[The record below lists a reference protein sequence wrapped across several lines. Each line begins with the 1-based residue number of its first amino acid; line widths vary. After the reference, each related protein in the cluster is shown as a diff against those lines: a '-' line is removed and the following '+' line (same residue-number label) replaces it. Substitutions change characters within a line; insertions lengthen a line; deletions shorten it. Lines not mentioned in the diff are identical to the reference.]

1 MKYEYVEEIRKV
13 LVDELKDYEGE
24 PVLLD
29 IDESVLSQVIFNNYG
44 DVKIFAPEVYSIL
57 NKINFSNVC
66 FDNVC
71 VSEVNFSNCVG
82 VKLHPQTIANQDLR
96 RSTLSGVEI
105 IGPFDGVNIAYTN
118 FKGSKGAIINPQT
131 VLGKNF
137 KGTILTDTKIIDSFD
152 GCVLNETNFT
162 GSACA
167 GIDPQTVF
175 EKSLNGCILDSATI
189 VNGNFD
195 SVNIEKCNFNGAKG
209 QIKINPQTI
218 YNKSLLGTVLGGVEF
233 IGGFHGVELK
243 QTDFTGSKGAIINP
257 QTVGGKLLRHCIFNG
272 VEFNGSFDDC
282 VILYSNFTGSK
293 GAIIDQTKLRQAPIR
308 EISISKLY
316 GCNLRD
322 AYVADN
328 LTEKDRL
335 YAKVDG
341 AHMISVKRDEEKE
354 QKDYCIRKIRS
365 IVRKNNNSMNK

>member
-13 LVDELKDYEGE
+13 LLDELKDYEGE

-29 IDESVLSQVIFNNYG
+29 IDEDVLSQLIFNNYG

-71 VSEVNFSNCVG
+71 VREVNFSNYVG
-82 VKLHPQTIANQDLR
+82 VKLNPQTIVNQDLR
-96 RSTLSGVEI
+96 HSTLSGVEI
-105 IGPFDGVNIAYTN
+105 IGPFDGVNISCTN
-118 FKGSKGAIINPQT
+118 FKGSKGAMINPQT

-137 KGTILTDTKIIDSFD
+137 EGTILTDTKIDGSFD
-152 GCVLNETNFT
+152 GCVLNGTNFT
-162 GSACA
+162 GSDGAE
-167 GIDPQTVF
+167 IDPQTVF
-175 EKSLNGCILDSATI
+175 CRSLKKCILDSATI

-218 YNKSLLGTVLGGVEF
+218 YNKSLLDTVLGGVEF
-233 IGGFHGVELK
+233 IGGFHGVKLRHI
-243 QTDFTGSKGAIINP
+243 DFTGSKGAVINP
-257 QTVGGKLLRHCIFNG
+257 QTVKEKYLVSCIFNG
-272 VEFNGSFDDC
+272 VEFSGTFDNC
-282 VILYSNFTGSK
+282 VIMYSNFTGSK
-293 GAIIDQTKLRQAPIR
+293 NAVIDQTKLRKTNYR
-308 EISISKLY
+308 EMSFSRLY
-316 GCNLRD
+316 GANLMD
-322 AYVADN
+322 AYVVDN
-328 LTEKDRL
+328 LTDNDHL

-341 AHMISVKRDEEKE
+341 AHMINPKVDEEK
-354 QKDYCIRKIRS
+354 QKEYCIRKIRS

>member
-131 VLGKNF
+131 VKDKYLV
-137 KGTILTDTKIIDSFD
+137 S
-152 GCVLNETNFT
+152 
-162 GSACA
+162 
-167 GIDPQTVF
+167 
-175 EKSLNGCILDSATI
+175 CI
-189 VNGNFD
+189 
-195 SVNIEKCNFNGAKG
+195 FN
-209 QIKINPQTI
+209 
-218 YNKSLLGTVLGGVEF
+218 GVEF
-233 IGGFHGVELK
+233 DGPFDNCVIRYS
-243 QTDFTGSKGAIINP
+243 DFTGSKGA
-257 QTVGGKLLRHCIFNG
+257 L
-272 VEFNGSFDDC
+272 
-282 VILYSNFTGSK
+282 
-293 GAIIDQTKLRQAPIR
+293 IDQTKLRKTNDR
-308 EISISKLY
+308 EMSFSRLF

-322 AYVADN
+322 AYVVDN
-328 LTEKDRL
+328 LTENDYS

-341 AHMISVKRDEEKE
+341 AHMISVKIDEEKE
-354 QKDYCIRKIRS
+354 QKEYCIRKIRS
-365 IVRKNNNSMNK
+365 IVRKNNNSTNK

>member
-1 MKYEYVEEIRKV
+1 M
-13 LVDELKDYEGE
+13 
-24 PVLLD
+24 
-29 IDESVLSQVIFNNYG
+29 N
-44 DVKIFAPEVYSIL
+44 
-57 NKINFSNVC
+57 
-66 FDNVC
+66 
-71 VSEVNFSNCVG
+71 
-82 VKLHPQTIANQDLR
+82 PQTIANQDLR

-137 KGTILTDTKIIDSFD
+137 KGTILTDTRINDSFD

-162 GSACA
+162 GSECA

-209 QIKINPQTI
+209 QIKINPQTT
-218 YNKSLLGTVLGGVEF
+218 YNKSLFGTVLGGVEF

-243 QTDFTGSKGAIINP
+243 QTDFTGSKGAVINP
-257 QTVGGKLLRHCIFNG
+257 QTVKEKYLVSCIFDG
-272 VEFNGSFDDC
+272 VKFDGPFDNC
-282 VILYSNFTGSK
+282 VIMYSDFTGSK
-293 GAIIDQTKLRQAPIR
+293 CAIIDQTKLRKTNDR
-308 EISISKLY
+308 EMSFSRLF

-322 AYVADN
+322 AYVVDN
-328 LTEKDRL
+328 LTENDYS
-335 YAKVDG
+335 YAKIDG
-341 AHMISVKRDEEKE
+341 AHMFILKIDEEK
-354 QKDYCIRKIRS
+354 QKEYCIRKIRS